1 MFGFK
6 NKDKDSR
13 VLSRW
18 GSVPIIHIKSR
29 KQRKIEGF
37 RTLELEEF

>member
-18 GSVPIIHIKSR
+18 GSVPITHIKSR
-29 KQRKIEGF
+29 KQRKREGF
-37 RTLELEEF
+37 RTSELKEF